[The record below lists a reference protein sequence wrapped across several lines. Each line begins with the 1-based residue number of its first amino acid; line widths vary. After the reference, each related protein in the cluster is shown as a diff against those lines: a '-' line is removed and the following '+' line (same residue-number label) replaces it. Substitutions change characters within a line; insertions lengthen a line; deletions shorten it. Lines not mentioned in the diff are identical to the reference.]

1 MMQLSRVHVVGGG
14 GDKGNKGV
22 TVGSACSVV
31 CGAIWLTPTTKL
43 KTPQILVANQQP
55 GNEPHNVLQRRSS
68 FSSGGGAMA
77 ATATTGT
84 GTASPCGACKLL
96 RRKCASGCIF
106 APHFGSDQAARFAA
120 VHKVFGASNVSKLLH
135 HIPVNRRHEAVVTI
149 SYEAQARLSDPV
161 YGCVST
167 ILALQQQVAS
177 LQGELSLVQSQL
189 INSRV
194 AMATTTAPPTA
205 TIVVMQQPEY
215 SLKRSSTSTT
225 LAGAT
230 MNSFPATAAAANG
243 YDVMAPANL
252 EHSLQPMPRHQQV
265 TRNQHEDDWMRKR
278 AVLIFRWLLV
288 RRVFTG

>member
-1 MMQLSRVHVVGGG
+1 MADQQRSHNTSDSRR
-14 GDKGNKGV
+14 KP
-22 TVGSACSVV
+22 SAAGRRTSQR
-31 CGAIWLTPTTKL
+31 TT
-43 KTPQILVANQQP
+43 T
-55 GNEPHNVLQRRSS
+55 SS
-68 FSSGGGAMA
+68 FSSGGGAIAA

-84 GTASPCGACKLL
+84 GTISPCGACKFL
-96 RRKCASGCIF
+96 RRKCVSGCIF
-106 APHFGSDQAARFAA
+106 APHCGSDQGSARFAA

-177 LQGELSLVQSQL
+177 LQAELSLVQSQL

-194 AMATTTAPPTA
+194 AMANVMQQQQSHQQQQQQL
-205 TIVVMQQPEY
+205 VVMQQPEY
-215 SLKRSSTSTT
+215 SNNSSASTT

-230 MNSFPATAAAANG
+230 MNSFAATAPAAVG

-252 EHSLQPMPRHQQV
+252 EHSLQPMPPHQQG
-265 TRNQHEDDWMRKR
+265 RLSQHEEEEESGADFSV
-278 AVLIFRWLLV
+278 AVGSTVVAAEVIFPAEGFHRI
-288 RRVFTG
+288 